1 MFLLGIPL
9 TGRPF
14 VPHGLIF
21 GPLFLKTYILKQF
34 PGNARYFETFKPAGC
49 TGQKSGSLIERIVHY
64 RRSQDG
70 YKVNRDLTPKYVNHS
85 VAVFNRQISG
95 CSMLNKSHQMSVICH
110 CPGALKH
117 TINTSRGSVEWHTL
131 VYGITQILLSSRES
145 KLVTR
150 N

>member
-1 MFLLGIPL
+1 M
-9 TGRPF
+9 TG
-14 VPHGLIF
+14 
-21 GPLFLKTYILKQF
+21 
-34 PGNARYFETFKPAGC
+34 
-49 TGQKSGSLIERIVHY
+49 GSCIY
-64 RRSQDG
+64 KDG
-70 YKVNRDLTPKYVNHS
+70 YKVDRDLTPKYVNHS

-145 KLVTR
+145 KLVTH